1 MGSIA
6 IGIDI
11 TESHRK
17 EFPMAKVRKNVI
29 VRGLSGSFGD
39 QMVLKIDKA
48 GRTIVSNKPEF
59 NENRVFTPAQQV
71 QQERFRE
78 AAIYAR
84 DAREQE
90 VYIQR
95 AEGTPMTPANIA
107 MADWFHAPEIKEINL
122 SAWTGE
128 IGQVIWI
135 QALDD
140 VEVQQ
145 VSVVIA
151 DENDVVLE
159 QGLAGKE
166 DGSWWTY
173 KTTATASGNPKIL
186 VAARDLP
193 GHITQMTKN
202 LN

>member
-1 MGSIA
+1 
-6 IGIDI
+6 
-11 TESHRK
+11 
-17 EFPMAKVRKNVI
+17 MAKVRNNVI

-39 QMVLKIDKA
+39 QMVIKIDKA
-48 GRTIVSNKPEF
+48 GRTIISNKPEF
-59 NENRVFTPAQQV
+59 DENRQFTPAQQA
-71 QQERFRE
+71 QHEKFRE
-78 AAIYAR
+78 ARAYAK
-84 DAREQE
+84 DAKNLD
-90 VYIQR
+90 VYVAK
-95 AEGTPMTPANIA
+95 AEGTPMSSSNVA

-128 IGQVIWI
+128 IGQVIWV

-145 VSVVIA
+145 VSVVIT

-173 KTTATASGNPKIL
+173 KTTATASGNQKIL